1 MTDTVTADD
10 TAAPDDDQS
19 PNPSRTMEIVAA
31 AASLAFMGLV
41 LGLALN
47 ISLRAEAGPGQIDA
61 KFWPMVLAI
70 TGIGLSLAQLVVA
83 VVRPAPEREDLDAVQ
98 TGGYRRVGATLIATA
113 LFVVAWNIGSV
124 IAFGYRIEL
133 FPIAATIFLAVLIA
147 VYGARGW
154 KAYVFFPLPMALL
167 AYLLFSVVLRIPL

>member
-1 MTDTVTADD
+1 MTDAAVTADD
-10 TAAPDDDQS
+10 TES

-31 AASLAFMGLV
+31 TASLAFMGLV
-41 LGLALN
+41 LVMALN

-61 KFWPMVLAI
+61 KFWPTVLAI
-70 TGIGLSLAQLVVA
+70 TGIGLSIAQLIVA

-98 TGGYRRVGATLIATA
+98 SGGYRRVGATLIATV
-113 LFVVAWNIGSV
+113 LFVVAWNIGTV
-124 IAFGYRIEL
+124 IASGYRIQL

>member
-61 KFWPMVLAI
+61 KFWPTVLAI
-70 TGIGLSLAQLVVA
+70 TGIGLSLAQLIVA
-83 VVRPAPEREDLDAVQ
+83 V
-98 TGGYRRVGATLIATA
+98 
-113 LFVVAWNIGSV
+113 
-124 IAFGYRIEL
+124 
-133 FPIAATIFLAVLIA
+133 
-147 VYGARGW
+147 
-154 KAYVFFPLPMALL
+154 
-167 AYLLFSVVLRIPL
+167 